1 MISIHI
7 SCTQAITWT
16 IYFLISSV
24 FSRHQGFQVQKKLC
38 IIFFISESGDGKR
51 RVKKNPWSVQISVS
65 DPHSQPRHYF
75 QEALSSSASW
85 AVIVWYSIMQQVCF
99 LFHSFPSL
107 AMSFTCTDSVTGD
120 SHLIVIRQ
128 SAVYEGQYFEGGHE
142 TNKPIRGE
150 RWDQS
155 VIDWLRGRREGGQRR
170 GGKRAPNRICIPN
183 EESGMKGLSCY
194 GNTPAVVWLHWYE
207 GPQGFRPWGFES
219 SRSFVCVRPDHIL
232 AHVCKQPATY
242 TDFNSTCD
250 NTASVSLQP
259 LCWSI
264 WFCFQS
270 SSLFL
275 KFMSPFY
282 LTVMAFIISNA
293 AII

>member
-155 VIDWLRGRREGGQRR
+155 VIDWLRGRWEGGQRR
-170 GGKRAPNRICIPN
+170 GGRGRQTEYAYPMRNR
-183 EESGMKGLSCY
+183 GWKGLVATATHLPWCGFIDMRGHRVLGHGGLRAHAHLCVCALITY
-194 GNTPAVVWLHWYE
+194 LHMCVNNL
-207 GPQGFRPWGFES
+207 PHTLTLTAPVTTLPL
-219 SRSFVCVRPDHIL
+219 SF
-232 AHVCKQPATY
+232 
-242 TDFNSTCD
+242 F
-250 NTASVSLQP
+250 
-259 LCWSI
+259 
-264 WFCFQS
+264 
-270 SSLFL
+270 SLFAEV
-275 KFMSPFY
+275 FGFVFSPPLYFSNSC
-282 LTVMAFIISNA
+282 LHFIWQ
-293 AII
+293 